1 MFRCFIIFFS
11 LVAVLLLCF
20 SCSKGDDYITPPS
33 VNISKP
39 FQDQIFGF
47 GDTIFI
53 QASISHFREIES
65 IKISLLNK
73 AFSPVLPV
81 LNYSVNEIDFQVKT
95 YFVLDD
101 INLDDGEYFIQLKV
115 SDKESSWNS
124 WADIRIT
131 EVVREFRSVVAVVAT
146 PDIINAFEVFEAPLN
161 GSPSKLYGFSGD
173 HLGSEINSSFDIHFT
188 AGSVFNGLIAWDMN
202 KKTANW
208 NVPAIVNPPQEW
220 FYHLYADEKDVF
232 VSTRDG
238 FIVGYDRFGK
248 VSFRSLQFQNGKFTH
263 FIRHQNVVIAVFEPF
278 NSHLQELVVFNYP
291 GGTVLKKLQI
301 SGKVKHLS
309 VYNEGSVLVFM
320 NQTTKPAVFE
330 FTIENSTLVKLKDF
344 AFDNCDIVIGSG
356 KDHYFIS
363 SGNEI
368 CWYRPETGSA
378 TIYTIV
384 QEASCMAFDELNNHL
399 FVASGS
405 TISYHRLPFSQAL
418 GNIEMPGRV
427 VGINLRYNR

>member
-1 MFRCFIIFFS
+1 MFSAFRKYIFFF
-11 LVAVLLLCF
+11 ALLLLYF

-39 FQDQIFGF
+39 FQNQIFGF

-65 IKISLLNK
+65 IRISLLNK
-73 AFSPVLPV
+73 ALSPVMPV
-81 LNYSVNEIDFQVKT
+81 LNYSVSEIDYQVNT

-146 PDIINAFEVFEAPLN
+146 ADIINAFEVFETPLN
-161 GSPSKLYGFSGD
+161 GSSSKLYGFSGD

-202 KKTANW
+202 KKIANW
-208 NVPAIVNPPQEW
+208 NVPAVVNPPQEW
-220 FYHLYADEKDVF
+220 FYQLYADEKDIF

-238 FIVGYDRFGK
+238 FIIGYDRFGK
-248 VSFRSLQFQNGKFTH
+248 VSFRSLQYQNGKFTH
-263 FIRHQNVVIAVFEPF
+263 LVRHQNMLIAVFEPF

-291 GGTVLKKLQI
+291 GGTMLKKLQI

-309 VYNEGSVLVFM
+309 VYNTGSVLVFM
-320 NQTTKPAVFE
+320 NQTDKSGVFE
-330 FTIENSTLVKLKDF
+330 FSIDNSGFVMLKEF
-344 AFDNCDIVIGSG
+344 AFQIIDDVTGSG
-356 KDHYFIS
+356 KDHYFVS

-368 CWYRPETGSA
+368 WWYRPETGSA
-378 TIYTIV
+378 TIYTTV
-384 QEASCMAFDELNNHL
+384 QEPACMAFDELNNHL

-405 TISYHRLPFSQAL
+405 TISYHRLPFSQVL